1 MDRVPVEPLL
11 TIAIPVYNSELV
23 IGENLQSIK
32 KEISQRFKN
41 LIEVVL
47 VDNASTD
54 QTLQVISSVDLP
66 CEKKIVRNLN
76 NFGADFNTDECGR
89 QSNGKYIWFLGSGE
103 RLLPNSLEKIIS
115 ILEKEDC
122 TNIVLNFG
130 VENELNPDLNSENH
144 YAIRS
149 DWTSSDPYNFYRKV
163 GGHALAMSAN
173 IIRRENYL
181 TVLSRPLITKNWAL
195 YQRYFDSIFS
205 NKNNLKFYFVA
216 EPMFILRQEENG
228 WWTTQDVFLN
238 FIRLREIHQTAWK
251 SSIKIFLFLMYR
263 GGGSSLRNAIIL
275 GRQLGY
281 KPTLRML
288 IKLMRLYFFDP
299 RFFFMAF
306 PLFYSPKQLV
316 KYFKIS

>member
-1 MDRVPVEPLL
+1 MYRVPIEPLL

-32 KEISQRFKN
+32 KEISERFKN
-41 LIEVVL
+41 LVQVVL

-66 CEKKIVRNLN
+66 CDKKIIRNPN
-76 NFGADFNTDECGR
+76 NFGADFNADECGR

-103 RLLPNSLEKIIS
+103 RLLPNSLEKIIA

-122 TNIVLNFG
+122 TNIVLNFEI
-130 VENELNPDLNSENH
+130 ENELNPNLNSENH
-144 YAIRS
+144 YSIHS
-149 DWTSSDPYNFYRKV
+149 DWTSSDPYDFYRKV

-205 NKNNLKFYFVA
+205 NKNKLKFHFVA

-251 SSIKIFLFLMYR
+251 
-263 GGGSSLRNAIIL
+263 
-275 GRQLGY
+275 
-281 KPTLRML
+281 
-288 IKLMRLYFFDP
+288 
-299 RFFFMAF
+299 
-306 PLFYSPKQLV
+306 
-316 KYFKIS
+316 